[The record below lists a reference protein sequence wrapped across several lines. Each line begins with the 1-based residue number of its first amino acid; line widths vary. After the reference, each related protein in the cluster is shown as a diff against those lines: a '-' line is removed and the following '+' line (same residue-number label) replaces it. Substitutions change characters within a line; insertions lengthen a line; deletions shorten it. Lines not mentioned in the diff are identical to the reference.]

1 MINGDIVCPGKTN
14 FQHVPVLL
22 HECLQALNLR
32 KKMVVV
38 DATLGGAGH
47 SREIVKQITGG
58 TLIGLDRD
66 TDALRHSAGV
76 LNDVAGVE
84 VRLIKCN
91 FADIEDNLRGLG
103 YDAVD
108 AILADFGVSSY
119 QIDTVERGFSY
130 TKDAPLDMRMDTDAT
145 KTADDVV
152 NGYPEG
158 KLADL
163 IFNYGEERYAKRIA
177 AAIVAHRPIRSTGQ
191 LSEVITKAVPAG
203 YGKTGG
209 HPAKRT
215 FQAIRIEVNQ
225 ELESIKRFLDGA
237 IKMLKPGGRLAVIS
251 FHSLEDRL
259 VKQKFKLE
267 ATDCLCPPKT
277 PQCICGHHASIKLLT
292 KKPICPTIEEIKSNP
307 RSASAKLRVVCK
319 S

>member
-1 MINGDIVCPGKTN
+1 MINGDMICPSKTN
-14 FQHVPVLL
+14 FQHIPVLL
-22 HECLQALNLR
+22 QECLQALNLH

-58 TLIGLDRD
+58 TLIGMDRD
-66 TDALRHSAGV
+66 TAALRHSADV
-76 LNDVAGVE
+76 LSSADGVE
-84 VRLIKCN
+84 IRLIKGN
-91 FADIEDNLRGLG
+91 FADITDNLQGLG
-103 YDAVD
+103 YAAVD

-130 TKDAPLDMRMDTDAT
+130 TKDAPLDMRMDTDAN
-145 KTADDVV
+145 KTAADIV

-158 KLADL
+158 KLADV

-177 AAIVAHRPIRSTGQ
+177 AAIVAHRPIRSTGH
-191 LSEVITKAVPAG
+191 LVEVITNAVPAG

-225 ELESIKRFLDGA
+225 ELDSIKRFLDGA

-277 PQCICGHHASIKLLT
+277 PQCICGHKASIKLLT
-292 KKPICPTIEEIKSNP
+292 KKPICPTIEEIKNNP